1 MQRKTGKRTS
11 TTVITITNVTVDEE
25 NIWNADSGVIKNKFD
40 DVYDTV
46 VHWRKSLFLL
56 PSGSTVK
63 RFIEEMM
70 DFQTRAR
77 HH

>member
-11 TTVITITNVTVDEE
+11 TTVIPITNVTVDEE
-25 NIWNADSGVIKNKFD
+25 NIWNADSDVIKSKFD

-56 PSGSTVK
+56 PSGSTGK

-70 DFQTRAR
+70 DFQIRAR

>member
-11 TTVITITNVTVDEE
+11 TTVIPITNVAIDEE
-25 NIWNADSGVIKNKFD
+25 NIWNTDSGVIKNKFD
-40 DVYDTV
+40 DGYDTV

-56 PSGSTVK
+56 PSGSTGK

-70 DFQTRAR
+70 GFQIKAR

>member
-70 DFQTRAR
+70 EDTIRRQ
-77 HH
+77 

>member
-1 MQRKTGKRTS
+1 MQRKTDKRTS

-70 DFQTRAR
+70 DFQIRAR

>member
-1 MQRKTGKRTS
+1 MQRKTSKRTS

-70 DFQTRAR
+70 DFQIRAR

>member
-46 VHWRKSLFLL
+46 VHWTKSLFLL

-70 DFQTRAR
+70 DFQIRAR

>member
-1 MQRKTGKRTS
+1 MQRKTGKRTT

-70 DFQTRAR
+70 DFQITAR

>member
-56 PSGSTVK
+56 HSGSTVK

-70 DFQTRAR
+70 DFQIRAR